1 MLSAHIHTWRQINRG
16 PNTQSVSSHTHMHT
30 RNTHTHPHTD
40 AVTLPPAQ
48 PVYIISSVW
57 FCSLLNS
64 MGIWDIFFSLPPS
77 HSLTLF
83 LSHSLLPFTPF
94 SSPPPTPLSSLPP
107 CLSSSSLF
115 CLPVFPPSQALSLT
129 PDFLSRL
136 SSSIHVSCHLL
147 FVSPSLTLVALLKQS
162 LFSTFN
168 NL

>member
-77 HSLTLF
+77 HSLTLCF
-83 LSHSLLPFTPF
+83 SLTLSFLLPLFPLHPPPPYPLSHPAFPHHPSFVSQYSLRHKPFHLLLIFSLVSLPAFTSPAICFLSARLSHSLHF
-94 SSPPPTPLSSLPP
+94 
-107 CLSSSSLF
+107 
-115 CLPVFPPSQALSLT
+115 
-129 PDFLSRL
+129 
-136 SSSIHVSCHLL
+136 
-147 FVSPSLTLVALLKQS
+147 
-162 LFSTFN
+162 
-168 NL
+168 